1 MSAGKVVNLKV
12 TVVNHS
18 KKYRKRSLVYSIIL
32 LVLGIF
38 LTFNSSGVLNTIFNI
53 LGILVVLFGIYR
65 FFTYY
70 RLKSQLK
77 IDDSGML
84 MSAVMSIV
92 FGVLIIL
99 LSNIL
104 TSAIQVITG
113 IWLLFV
119 GISRLGETD
128 LTKLSQEDKSKLVDI
143 ANSAASVLGLSVSYD
158 ASSKTLSVYK
168 DGELI
173 ESTTITS
180 SEELV
185 QTGMTNYVYIA
196 ILAVVVIAIAAVVIK
211 RARANA

>member
-1 MSAGKVVNLKV
+1 MKV
-12 TVVNHS
+12 TVINHT
-18 KKYRKRSLVYSIIL
+18 KKYKRRSLVYSIIL
-32 LVLGIF
+32 LVLGFF

-77 IDDSGML
+77 IDDSGIL

-113 IWLLFV
+113 IWLLFI
-119 GISRLGETD
+119 GISRLSETD
-128 LTKLSQEDKSKLVDI
+128 LTNLKEKSNLILAIGSVI
-143 ANSAASVLGLSVSYD
+143 IILLGLYTIFSENVVFVVIGIILIIYSVLD
-158 ASSKTLSVYK
+158 
-168 DGELI
+168 I
-173 ESTTITS
+173 I
-180 SEELV
+180 
-185 QTGMTNYVYIA
+185 NYISGR
-196 ILAVVVIAIAAVVIK
+196 K
-211 RARANA
+211 